1 VLARIENSLFNSK
14 SKLSGYT
21 STKSRNFERILIE
34 LHIFTDGGSRGNPG
48 PAAIGGVV
56 YADVKNGEVVH
67 DFSEYLGVGTN
78 NEAEYTALLTSAQ
91 WVSQYVS
98 NNSVEKC
105 TWNLDSKLVVEQIQ
119 KHWKIKEPR
128 MRVFAEQCWHLLDG
142 LGCDWKIQYVP
153 RAENAVADSLV
164 NQALDAQA
172 A

>member
-1 VLARIENSLFNSK
+1 M
-14 SKLSGYT
+14 
-21 STKSRNFERILIE
+21 E

-78 NEAEYTALLTSAQ
+78 NEAEYTALLTSVQ
-91 WVSQYVS
+91 WVSEYVS